1 MRTNHVKA
9 RLRAGEPAYGLWM
22 SLPGVPQARLLARVG
37 FDWIAIDAEHS
48 HTDLSTLAAT
58 IAAIADAGTCAPL
71 VRLPANSVEWFK
83 WALDAGAWGVIVP
96 MVNSPAEAA
105 QAVRWCRYPP
115 DGIRSI
121 GGAFAPLG
129 FAAANWPEY
138 YAAANAEIL
147 VAVQIESAPAL
158 DHLDAIIGTPGVDV
172 AFVGPNDLHAQIGLP
187 PSSEGAEPEFRAVLD
202 QVITAARRHQ
212 RALGIFC
219 SNGSA
224 ARARV
229 AEGFQMVN
237 VATDAAVLVAAS
249 ANELVQA
256 RNA

>member
-1 MRTNHVKA
+1 MRQNHVKA
-9 RLRAGEPAYGLWM
+9 RLRAGEPTYGLWM
-22 SLPGVPQARLLARVG
+22 SLPGVPQARLLARAG

-48 HTDLSTLAAT
+48 HLDLSTLAAT
-58 IAAIADAGTCAPL
+58 IGAIADAGSCAPL
-71 VRLPANSVEWFK
+71 VRLPSNSVEWFK

-96 MVNSPAEAA
+96 MVNTPAEAA
-105 QAVRWCRYPP
+105 QAVAWCNYPP
-115 DGIRSI
+115 AGMRSM
-121 GGAFAPLG
+121 GGALAPLG

-147 VAVQIESAPAL
+147 VAVQIESAAAL
-158 DHLDAIIGTPGVDV
+158 QQLDAIIGMPGVDV

-187 PSSEGAEPEFRAVLD
+187 PSSEGAEPEFCAALN
-202 QVITAARRHQ
+202 QVIAAARRHQ

-219 SNGSA
+219 NNGAA

-237 VATDAAVLVAAS
+237 VATDAALLVAA
-249 ANELVQA
+249 ALHELSTA
-256 RNA
+256 RTS

>member
-1 MRTNHVKA
+1 
-9 RLRAGEPAYGLWM
+9 M
-22 SLPGVPQARLLARVG
+22 SLPGMAQARLLARAG

-48 HTDLSTLAAT
+48 HMDLSTLAAT
-58 IAAIADAGTCAPL
+58 IAAIADAQTCAPL

-96 MVNSPAEAA
+96 MVNTPEEAA
-105 QAVRWCRYPP
+105 QAVRWSTYPP
-115 DGIRSI
+115 QGIRSM

-129 FAAANWPEY
+129 FAAAGWPEY

-158 DHLDAIIGTPGVDV
+158 QHLDAIIGTPGVDV

-187 PSSEGAEPEFRAVLD
+187 PSSEGNEPEFRAALD
-202 QVITAARRHQ
+202 QVIAAARRHD

-219 SNGSA
+219 SNGAA

-237 VATDAAVLVAAS
+237 VATDAPLLVAAG
-249 ANELVQA
+249 AHQLDIA
-256 RNA
+256 RNG